1 MRIVGAAVAIAV
13 GLLVLAGYF
22 VSPLAGLQT
31 QLLNWA
37 MILAGV
43 AALMGVFNLISVHG
57 ARIRSGG
64 RGSLYSALLILS
76 LFLTFVLALF
86 LRPVHP
92 IVQALFNGV
101 ILPVEATLMAI
112 ISVSLIYAAIH
123 LLRRGPS
130 LMSIVF
136 LVTALLILAGSI
148 SLPFGQIPL
157 LGDTLRPWISQVLSM
172 GGARGILIGVALGSL
187 TTGLRVLLGLDRP
200 YGGK

>member
-22 VSPLAGLQT
+22 VSPLAGLQN
-31 QLLNWA
+31 QLLNWG

-43 AALMGVFNLISVHG
+43 AALMGVFNLITVHG
-57 ARIRSGG
+57 AKIRA
-64 RGSLYSALLILS
+64 GSKGSIYSALLILS

-92 IVQALFNGV
+92 IVQTLFNGV

-112 ISVSLIYAAIH
+112 ISVSLIFMAIH
-123 LLRRGPS
+123 LLRRG
-130 LMSIVF
+130 LDLTRIVF
-136 LVTALLILAGSI
+136 LVTVLLVLVGSI

-157 LGDTLRPWISQVLSM
+157 LGDTFRPWINQVLSM

-187 TTGLRVLLGLDRP
+187 ATGLRVLLGFDRP

>member
-1 MRIVGAAVAIAV
+1 MRIVGAAIAIAV

-22 VSPLAGLQT
+22 VPPLAGLQA

-37 MILAGV
+37 MLLAGV
-43 AALMGVFNLISVHG
+43 AALMGVFNLIAVHG
-57 ARIRSGG
+57 AKVRT
-64 RGSLYSALLILS
+64 GSKGSVYSALLILS

-92 IVQALFNGV
+92 IVQTLFNGV

-123 LLRRGPS
+123 LLRRGPG
-130 LMSIVF
+130 LMSIIF
-136 LVTALLILAGSI
+136 LVTTLLILAGSI

-157 LGDTLRPWISQVLSM
+157 LGDTFRPWINQVLSM